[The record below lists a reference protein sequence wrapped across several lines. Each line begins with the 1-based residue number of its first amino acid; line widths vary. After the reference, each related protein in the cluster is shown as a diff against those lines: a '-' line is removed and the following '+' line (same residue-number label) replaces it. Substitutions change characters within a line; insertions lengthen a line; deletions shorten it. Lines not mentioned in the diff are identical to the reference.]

1 MIETFEL
8 FAKSEWRKQTSFGIK
23 SSEIR
28 VLVCIRVLSTEN
40 DHGVNIS
47 DISKKLAVTSP
58 TVTQMVK
65 HLIHEGFVQRA
76 ADSRD
81 KRISLLR
88 LTDKGELV
96 AEKAFERF
104 KTIFYGLIETIGEKE
119 SKELITLLNQ
129 VYQYFRQLDPI
140 DRE

>member
-1 MIETFEL
+1 METFEK
-8 FAKSEWRKQTSFGIK
+8 FAKTEWRKQTSFGIK
-23 SSEIR
+23 SSEVR
-28 VLVCIRVLSTEN
+28 VLVCIKMLAAEN

-65 HLIHEGFVQRA
+65 HLIQEGFVERA

-88 LTDKGELV
+88 LTEKGELV
-96 AEKAFERF
+96 AQKAFERF
-104 KTIFYGLIETIGEKE
+104 KSTFYGLIETLGEKQ
-119 SKELITLLNQ
+119 SKELIVLLNQ
-129 VYQYFRQLDPI
+129 VYQYFHQLEPL
-140 DRE
+140 